1 MHFSIDDRIFD
12 QYPGTLVGVIV
23 AHGITNKTHQDEI
36 KKLLKSAQDNLC
48 GKLKASELATHP
60 HIAPWHKVY
69 KSFGA
74 TPKKHLSS
82 VENLAQHALKGKE
95 FEPINPLV
103 DVYNTISLKYLLP
116 AGGEDLDT
124 IVGDI
129 RLTIAGDAEPAVTLL
144 GQQEARAPEVGEVIY
159 TDAQGALCRRWNWKE
174 ADRSKLTPHTKNAI
188 LVLEAQPPVTRAL
201 LESALHELASLI
213 AKYCGGLVTV
223 DILDQKH
230 KKIELKKNNEYLPLL
245 PRIDVAF
252 KSDAAF
258 EAVHN
263 AITAKADEHVSQEH
277 TLRLEKVDKLREQGV
292 EPWPASKEISA
303 TTAQVL
309 TEFKEETET
318 EYTVAGRVVAKRE
331 HGKTSFATIQDRMGK
346 IQLYIRQDVIGQE
359 AYGLFDHYI
368 DLGDIIWVKGTSFRT
383 KMGEITLKVTE
394 FTLLSKCLHP
404 LPEKFHGL
412 TDTETKYRQRY
423 LDLISNEE
431 SRAKF
436 ITRSHIIKG
445 IRNFLNSHDFLE
457 VETPMLHPIAGGA
470 AARPF
475 VTHHNALDSDF
486 YLRIAPE
493 LYLKRLV
500 VGGLERV
507 YEINRNFR
515 NEGIST
521 RHNPEFT
528 MLEFYMAHK
537 DYHFIMGFVEELLR
551 TAVRTSGDA
560 LAVPYGQ
567 HVIDFG
573 KPFERISVTN
583 AVLKYTDVT
592 QKDLAPE
599 NIDAVIKKH
608 NVPLAHSKATHSEK
622 VYAIFEELVETKLI
636 QPTFVIDYPIEV
648 SPLSKRDASNPDIAA
663 RFELFIGGMEISNG
677 FNELNDPIDQAGRF
691 KQQLEAHAAGDD
703 EAHQYD
709 ADFVLA
715 LEHALPPTVGVGIGI
730 DRLTM
735 LVTNTT
741 SIKDVILFPTL
752 KKKDQ

>member
-1 MHFSIDDRIFD
+1 MHFSIDDRIFE
-12 QYPGTLVGVIV
+12 QFPGIMVGVIV
-23 AHGITNKTHQDEI
+23 AHGINNKLHQDEI
-36 KKLLKSAQDNLC
+36 KQLLKKAQDDLI
-48 GKLKASELATHP
+48 KMVKAAELGEHP
-60 HIAPWHKVY
+60 HVAAWRGAY
-69 KSFGA
+69 KAFGA

-82 VENLAQHALKGKE
+82 VENLAQHALKGQE
-95 FEPINPLV
+95 LAPINPLV
-103 DVYNTISLKYLLP
+103 DVYNTVSLKYLLP

-124 IVGDI
+124 IKGDI
-129 RLTIAGDAEPAVTLL
+129 RLTIAGPSEPPVVLL
-144 GQQEARAPEVGEVIY
+144 GQQEARAPEKGEVIY
-159 TDAQGALCRRWNWKE
+159 TDEQGAICRRWNWKE
-174 ADRSKLTPHTKNAI
+174 AERTKLTENTQHAI
-188 LVLEAQPPVTRAL
+188 LVLEALPPVTKEL
-201 LESALHELASLI
+201 LESAVHELACLI
-213 AKYCGGLVTV
+213 EKYCGGTVTV
-223 DILDQKH
+223 DILDVQH
-230 KKIELKKNNEYLPLL
+230 RSVQLKKESRYLALQ
-245 PRIDVAF
+245 PRKEV
-252 KSDAAF
+252 SSCNTAF
-258 EAVHN
+258 EAVH
-263 AITAKADEHVSQEH
+263 KAMVHKGQETVSQEH
-277 TLRLEKVDKLREQGV
+277 DMRVAKVAKLREMGI
-292 EPWPASKEISA
+292 EPWPAAKDVNA
-303 TTAQVL
+303 TC
-309 TEFKEETET
+309 TEVIQEFPEHQESR
-318 EYTVAGRVVAKRE
+318 EYTLAGRVIAKRE
-331 HGKTSFATIQDRMGK
+331 HGKTCFATIQDPTGK
-346 IQLYIRQDVIGQE
+346 LQLYLRQDVLDE
-359 AYGLFDHYI
+359 KVYNLFEHFI
-368 DLGDIIWVKGTSFRT
+368 DLGDIIWCKGTSFRT

-394 FTLLSKCLHP
+394 FTLLSKSLHP

-436 ITRSHIIKG
+436 IARSRIIRG
-445 IRNFLNSHDFLE
+445 IRQFLNEHGFLE

-475 VTHHNALDSDF
+475 ITHHNALASDF

-528 MLEFYMAHK
+528 MLEFYMAHH
-537 DYHFIMGFVEELLR
+537 DYHFIMGFVEQLLR
-551 TAVRTSGDA
+551 TVVREGSGK
-560 LAVPYGQ
+560 LQVPYGQ
-567 HVIDFG
+567 HVIDFE

-583 AVLKYTDVT
+583 AVLKYSGLTAEDISV
-592 QKDLAPE
+592 K
-599 NIDAVIKKH
+599 NIDATIKKH
-608 NVPLAHSKATHSEK
+608 DVPVAHSKATLSEK
-622 VYAIFEELVETKLI
+622 IYAIFEELVESKLI

-648 SPLSKRDASNPDIAA
+648 SPLSKRDSENPAIAA

-677 FNELNDPIDQAGRF
+677 FNELNEPFDQAERF
-691 KQQLEAHAAGDD
+691 KQQLEAHAAGDE

-709 ADFVLA
+709 ADYVLA

-752 KKKDQ
+752 KKKE

>member
-1 MHFSIDDRIFD
+1 M
-12 QYPGTLVGVIV
+12 VGVIV
-23 AHGITNKTHQDEI
+23 AHGINNKLHQDEI
-36 KKLLKSAQDNLC
+36 KKLLKHAQDDLIA
-48 GKLKASELATHP
+48 KMKAEELSEHP
-60 HIAPWHKVY
+60 HIAAWRAAYKV
-69 KSFGA
+69 FGA

-82 VENLAQHALKGKE
+82 VENLAQNALKGKE
-95 FEPINPLV
+95 FAPISPLV
-103 DVYNTISLKYLLP
+103 DLYNAVSLKYLLP

-129 RLTIAGDAEPAVTLL
+129 RLTIAGPSESPVILL
-144 GQQEARAPEVGEVIY
+144 GQQEARAPEAGEVMY
-159 TDAQGALCRRWNWKE
+159 ADAEGAICRRWNWKE
-174 ADRSKLTPHTKNAI
+174 VERTKLTEKTKNAI
-188 LVLEAQPPVTRAL
+188 LVLEALPPVKRSI
-201 LESALHELASLI
+201 LEAATHELANLI
-213 AKYCGGLVTV
+213 AKQCGGTVTV

-230 KKIELKKNNEYLPLL
+230 KTVQLKDHNNYLSLL
-245 PRIDVAF
+245 PRM
-252 KSDAAF
+252 DALLVDSAVF

-263 AITAKADEHVSQEH
+263 AIASKKEEIASSVHVGQEH
-277 TLRLEKVDKLREQGV
+277 EMRVEKVKKLREMGI
-292 EPWPASKEISA
+292 EPWPAAKEVNA
-303 TTAQVL
+303 TSQEVIAEFSDEKESREYVL
-309 TEFKEETET
+309 
-318 EYTVAGRVVAKRE
+318 AGRVVAKRE
-331 HGKTSFATIQDRMGK
+331 HGKTSFATIQDRAGK
-346 IQLYIRQDVIGQE
+346 IQLYIRQDEIGKD
-359 AYGLFDHYI
+359 AYSLFQHYI
-368 DLGDIIWVKGTSFRT
+368 DLGDIIWCKGTSFRT
-383 KMGEITLKVTE
+383 KMGEITLKVAE

-412 TDTETKYRQRY
+412 TDIETKYRQRY

-436 ITRSHIIKG
+436 IARSEIIRG
-445 IRNFLNSHDFLE
+445 IRTFLNDHNFLE

-475 VTHHNALDSDF
+475 ITHHNALDSNF

-500 VGGLERV
+500 VGGFDRV

-515 NEGIST
+515 NEGVST

-528 MLEFYMAHK
+528 MLEFYMAHQ
-537 DYHFIMGFVEELLR
+537 DYHYIMGFVEELLR
-551 TAVRTSGDA
+551 SVVRAGSNK
-560 LAVPYGQ
+560 LQVPYGQ
-567 HVIDFG
+567 HTIDFE
-573 KPFERISVTN
+573 KPFERISVTD
-583 AVLKYTDVT
+583 AVLKYTDLT
-592 QKDLAPE
+592 EKDISPA

-608 NVPLAHSKATHSEK
+608 AVPVAHTKATHSEK
-622 VYAIFEELVETKLI
+622 VYAIFEELVESKLI

-648 SPLSKRDASNPDIAA
+648 SPLSKRDSKNPAIAA

-677 FNELNDPIDQAGRF
+677 FNELNEPFDQADRF
-691 KQQLEAHAAGDD
+691 KQQLEAHAAGDE

-735 LVTNTT
+735 LITNTT

-752 KKKDQ
+752 KKKE